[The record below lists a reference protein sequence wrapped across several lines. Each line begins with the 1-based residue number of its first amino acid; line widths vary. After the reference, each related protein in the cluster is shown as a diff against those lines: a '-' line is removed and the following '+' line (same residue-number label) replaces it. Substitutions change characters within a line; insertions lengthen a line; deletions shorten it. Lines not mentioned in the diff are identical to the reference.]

1 MVHKYENLYEEV
13 ARERQFKDEKTKK
26 TKYAVPSY
34 QYVEAHSKVDG
45 LWLFICLDYH
55 SGTPK
60 TYPNILFV

>member
-45 LWLFICLDYH
+45 L
-55 SGTPK
+55 
-60 TYPNILFV
+60 